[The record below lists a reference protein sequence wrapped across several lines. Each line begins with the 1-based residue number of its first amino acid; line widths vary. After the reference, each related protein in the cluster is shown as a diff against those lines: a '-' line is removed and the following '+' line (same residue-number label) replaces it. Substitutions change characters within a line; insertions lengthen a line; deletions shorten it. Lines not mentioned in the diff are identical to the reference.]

1 MKIKILAYVYVYV
14 KSGDRGNSLCP
25 IHRVIQFGDQPDHIG
40 YQQYLA
46 VLFTDLKLQYILM
59 KLLLEH

>member
-25 IHRVIQFGDQPDHIG
+25 IHRVIQFGDQPVK
-40 YQQYLA
+40 YQ
-46 VLFTDLKLQYILM
+46 FIHYI
-59 KLLLEH
+59 KK